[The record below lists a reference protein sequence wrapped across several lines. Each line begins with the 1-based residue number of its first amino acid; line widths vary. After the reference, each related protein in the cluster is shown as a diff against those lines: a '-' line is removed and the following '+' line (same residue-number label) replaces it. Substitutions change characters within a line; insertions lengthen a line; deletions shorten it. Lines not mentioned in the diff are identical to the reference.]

1 MNLKRYFNSFK
12 ITLAFI
18 FYIIITFYIIF
29 ASLSNGS
36 NSSAQSG
43 FVGNAISDA
52 VSVITNDKVDLKNDG
67 KTDDFPESITL
78 STSKTEYTVGERDK
92 ITYAFSPEKDYSY
105 IEPTFSS
112 SNSLVVSVDDKGNL
126 EFLSVGTAT
135 VTVSIKG
142 SSVNESKTFTVT
154 EDIFEPYFNIIKNDE
169 SFYVFNDES
178 FYVFNDGVGNLYKL
192 LYDTNLKYQSVDI
205 TVETLDGENAENSL
219 EIIKTATDLFL
230 YTKQAGNYN
239 IKFKTEYVD
248 FSGTHEFTKIF
259 PLKIEKLN
267 EESNAPIKPPF
278 NFESENITLITNEI
292 YKTDFSYQRVICSS
306 DKDINAWSTDNKT
319 KLAIYGKKVG
329 TYKIVFYYVTKS
341 GLQKTEIAVTVLQGV
356 PEESSFK
363 NGYDYIKINENL
375 TLTPTGDG
383 ISFDASEFTWSSS
396 NEKLATVENGV
407 VKGKK
412 FGKVTITATSKNIE
426 GFSIS
431 YTFRVRHSYEH
442 LVRKI
447 IGHFLLFTA
456 LAFFATIV
464 YYRLAELIFK
474 NKKIL
479 FAIIITLLVG
489 LLTALLSEFLQSGI
503 FTIGRSSSIKDVFID
518 FSGYILGFIFI
529 GIIYIAVNKIKKIKN
544 NKNAR

>member
-1 MNLKRYFNSFK
+1 MSLKRYFNSFK

-18 FYIIITFYIIF
+18 FYIIITFYIFF

-78 STSKTEYTVGERDK
+78 TTSKTEYTVGERDK

-112 SNSLVVSVDDKGNL
+112 SNGLVVFVDDKGNL

-135 VTVSIKG
+135 VTMNIKG
-142 SSVNESKTFTVT
+142 SNVTASKTFTVT

-169 SFYVFNDES
+169 SFSVY
-178 FYVFNDGVGNLYKL
+178 NDGVGNLYKL
-192 LYDTNLKYQSVDI
+192 SYDTNLKYQTVQI
-205 TVETLDGENAENSL
+205 TVETQTGESAENAL
-219 EIIKTATDLFL
+219 EIIKTGTGLFL

-248 FSGTHEFTKIF
+248 FSGTHEYTKLF
-259 PLKIEKLN
+259 PLKIETLN
-267 EESNAPIKPPF
+267 ENSNALITPPF
-278 NFESENITLITNEI
+278 SFESENITLVTNEV
-292 YKTDFSYQRVICSS
+292 YKTDFSTQRVICSS
-306 DKDINAWSTDNKT
+306 EKDINVGLTDNGT

-329 TYKIVFYYVTKS
+329 TYNIRFYYITKS
-341 GLQKTEIAVTVLQGV
+341 GLQKTEIAVKIIQGV
-356 PEESSFK
+356 PNESSFK

-396 NEKLATVENGV
+396 NEKLASVENGV

-412 FGKVTITATSKNIE
+412 FGKVTITATSKSIE

-518 FSGYILGFIFI
+518 FSGYLLGFII
-529 GIIYIAVNKIKKIKN
+529 CGIIYLAVNKIKKIKN